1 MFIGTIR
8 YNLDPAG
15 LHSDAELHKALRLVG
30 LTGAVKLDD
39 SVVEDGSNL
48 SGGQKQLLCVARAI
62 LRGSKIVLLDEAT
75 ASVDVDNDQR
85 LQTTIRKTMSQC
97 TVLTVAHRIHTISD
111 STRIMVLDNGRVA
124 EMDAPRALMNQPESI
139 YKSLV
144 DQTVSTSK

>member
-1 MFIGTIR
+1 MGTQESIMFIGTIR

-97 TVLTVAHRIHTISD
+97 TVLTVAHTISD

-139 YKSLV
+139 
-144 DQTVSTSK
+144 